1 MNDILLIA
9 QRVGGPRK
17 YASVDGD
24 NIAGNN
30 SSNASPTDLVLGSH
44 KMDPETAA
52 FIASCKE
59 KEGATKKLPTI
70 FKFNGEGKDVY
81 VCGKLHKCN
90 QSYPLFS
97 RENRLSLI
105 AFKNI

>member
-1 MNDILLIA
+1 MNHFLLKA

-24 NIAGNN
+24 NITGNN
-30 SSNASPTDLVLGSH
+30 SSNASPTDLTMGSH
-44 KMDPETAA
+44 KMDPATAA

-70 FKFNGEGKDVY
+70 FKFNGNAKDVY
-81 VCGKLHKCN
+81 VCGKKYLH
-90 QSYPLFS
+90 SVIY
-97 RENRLSLI
+97 
-105 AFKNI
+105 